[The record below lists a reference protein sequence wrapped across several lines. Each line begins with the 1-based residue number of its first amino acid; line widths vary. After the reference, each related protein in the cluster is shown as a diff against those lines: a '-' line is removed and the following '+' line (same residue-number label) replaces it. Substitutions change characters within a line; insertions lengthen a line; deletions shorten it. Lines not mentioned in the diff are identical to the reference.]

1 MTTLSPPETITRF
14 LEFSETLPDM
24 KMRTYE
30 VQLTKY
36 ASQNVSKAEFD
47 LLLTWLKERVPS
59 SQPATFECY
68 FVLCIYSRRMKNF
81 SIYRELLRDYGA
93 YFEHLPLYYHI
104 EALYYKQFD
113 TPNDIEMAMSCASKA
128 AQHPELSRQV
138 GVLHSYVESV
148 VKAEEHKLNV
158 SPSILEDAM
167 IKINEV
173 VRLDNHYAKFHC
185 TRGRLL
191 ALRKDFTEARRAIH
205 KAIDL
210 EDSTITDYSIRI
222 NDYQS
227 HLTRIQMEEKSHLIL
242 KELYKTKEEFE
253 QSKEN
258 MVVSME
264 KLQKDNLQFLG
275 FFVAIISL
283 TIGSLNM
290 IGDKSFHETA
300 YLIMILTG
308 CILLGYVSLGM
319 LFQPK
324 QVKRIYQVYIFLI
337 GLLLIVGP
345 FLVKLIK

>member
-1 MTTLSPPETITRF
+1 MATLSPPEAITRF
-14 LEFSETLPDM
+14 LDFYETLPDM
-24 KMRTYE
+24 NLRSYE

-36 ASQNVSKAEFD
+36 ASQNVTKVEFD
-47 LLLTWLKERVPS
+47 LLLSWLRERVHSPQS
-59 SQPATFECY
+59 AAFECF
-68 FVLCIYSRRMKNF
+68 FVLCIFSRRLKNF
-81 SIYRELLRDYGA
+81 SEYRELLRDFGT
-93 YFEHLPLYYHI
+93 YFEHLPLYHHI

-113 TPNDIEMAMSCASKA
+113 TPNDIEMAMTCASKA

-148 VKAEEHKLNV
+148 VKAEEHNQNV

-173 VRLDNHYAKFHC
+173 VKLDNHYAKFHC

-191 ALRKDFTEARRAIH
+191 ALREDFPEARRAIH

-210 EDSTITDYSIRI
+210 EDSTNIDYSIRI
-222 NDYQS
+222 NEYQS

-242 KELYKTKEEFE
+242 KELKETKAEFE
-253 QSKEN
+253 QSKKD

-324 QVKRIYQVYIFLI
+324 QVKRIYQLYIFLI
-337 GLLLIVGP
+337 GLLLIGGP
-345 FLVKLIK
+345 FLFQLIK